1 MKKQAPLKIKITT
14 PCVQQWDK
22 MPEYSEGR
30 SCAACN
36 KTIVDFS
43 AMTDAEL
50 FNYFKINPH
59 THCGRFHNSQ
69 LNRTIT
75 PQSNKK
81 FTLHRLNKIAAA
93 FFTFLSLKSFS
104 NNKLPALSP
113 TEQNAAVRPETA
125 NTSATKTSITGT
137 VTDESNK
144 PIKGAQIVF
153 DSNSVAVTDENG
165 NYSFVLNEVSAG
177 SHTLYFNY
185 DGYISVVRTYQTAMA
200 STQFNVVL
208 QKPGQGYHTMG
219 IMIMPAIDLP
229 SLVFKRAVVKLNRDQ
244 KTMLAVAAKK
254 LRENPGVSIEIIGFP
269 EMHGPRRFDN
279 LYRLEN
285 IKKYLVEKEGINAAR
300 ITTNLEVG
308 GGDYNTIDIKQPDN

>member
-1 MKKQAPLKIKITT
+1 MTKQAPLKIIIST
-14 PCVQQWDK
+14 PCTQQWNK
-22 MPEYSEGR
+22 MPEYGDGR
-30 SCAACN
+30 SCASCN

-43 AMTDAEL
+43 AMTDTEL

-75 PQSNKK
+75 QPNSKK

-93 FFTFLSLKSFS
+93 FFTFLTLKSFG
-104 NNKLPALSP
+104 NNKLQATSP
-113 TEQNAAVRPETA
+113 TEQNAALRPETA
-125 NTSATKTSITGT
+125 NTSGIKISITGI

-144 PIKGAQIVF
+144 PLKGAQIVF

-165 NYSFVLNEVSAG
+165 NYAFDINEVSAG

-185 DGYISVVRTYQTAMA
+185 DGLITAVRTYHTAMA
-200 STQFNVVL
+200 STQFNVIL

-229 SLVFKRAVVKLNRDQ
+229 SLIFKTGVTKLSSNHKTILAVVARKL
-244 KTMLAVAAKK
+244 K
-254 LRENPGVSIEIIGFP
+254 ENPGVNIEIIGYP
-269 EMHGPRRFDN
+269 EIHGPRRFDN
-279 LYRLEN
+279 HHRLEN
-285 IKKYLVEKEGINAAR
+285 IKKYLVEKEGIRAAR